1 MIDLLLNLRIISKIP
16 ENGKINR
23 CENGLFSITTKNSYM
38 DKIIRFVSGDNRSNN
53 VKEIC
58 QLIDLVIYTVSEL
71 FNSKFYD
78 EEIYPVAY
86 KDRKEKI
93 MNYYT
98 AMNMSLNGMDN
109 LKNTYKNDEVTSSKI
124 DLIVEK
130 IKIFLKN
137 YSDIF

>member
-23 CENGLFSITTKNSYM
+23 CENGLFSVSTKTSYIN
-38 DKIIRFVSGDNRSNN
+38 KIFRFVSRDSRSNN
-53 VKEIC
+53 IKEIT
-58 QLIDLVIYTVSEL
+58 QLIDSVIYTVSEI

-78 EEIYPVAY
+78 EDIYPVDY
-86 KDRKEKI
+86 KKRKDRI
-93 MNYYT
+93 INYYS
-98 AMNMSLNGMDN
+98 AMDMVIQGLENF
-109 LKNTYKNDEVTSSKI
+109 KNTYKNDEVSSSKI
-124 DLIVEK
+124 DLIIEK

>member
-23 CENGLFSITTKNSYM
+23 CENGLFSISTKNSYTN
-38 DKIIRFVSGDNRSNN
+38 KLFRFVSGDNRSNN
-53 VKEIC
+53 IKEIS
-58 QLIDLVIYTVSEL
+58 QLIDLVIYTVSEI

-78 EEIYPVAY
+78 EELYPVGY
-86 KDRKEKI
+86 NERKEKI
-93 MNYYT
+93 MNYYS
-98 AMNMSLNGMDN
+98 AMEISLKGLDN
-109 LKNTYKNDEVTSSKI
+109 LKNTYKNDEVASSKI